1 MSDTQEESMPVTE
14 HQVRP
19 DEFRVARESV
29 LLSSYLSSAMAVC
42 VHDDTQGVGGM
53 LHLRY
58 VASEDDKPLELTDN
72 TLSSDLLLLDRF
84 CKELRSLGARK
95 HSWKVQ
101 ILAHTTSE
109 VDVAAATVLDLVQ
122 AYFSD
127 SRLPVDTRE
136 LSRAEGIVVRM
147 DPREG
152 RFWVHGADAAAA
164 HTASAGVSG

>member
-1 MSDTQEESMPVTE
+1 MPAIE
-14 HQVRP
+14 YQVRP
-19 DEFRVARESV
+19 DEFRVSRESV
-29 LLSSYLSSAMAVC
+29 LLTSHLNSAMAVC

-58 VASEDDKPLELTDN
+58 VATENDKPVELTDN

-95 HSWKVQ
+95 HSWRVR
-101 ILAHTTSE
+101 ILGHMKQE
-109 VDVAAATVLDLVQ
+109 VDEAAATVLDLVQ

-136 LSRAEGIVVRM
+136 VTRPDGIVLRM

-152 RFWVHGADAAAA
+152 RFWLHGADAAAA
-164 HTASAGVSG
+164 SVTAAGVRG

>member
-1 MSDTQEESMPVTE
+1 MNETQEEPMPAIEYPVK
-14 HQVRP
+14 P
-19 DEFRVARESV
+19 DEFRVSRESV
-29 LLSSYLSSAMAVC
+29 LLTSYLNSAMAVC
-42 VHDDTQGVGGM
+42 VYDDTQGVGGM

-58 VASEDDKPLELTDN
+58 VATENDKPLELTDN

-95 HSWKVQ
+95 HSWRVR
-101 ILAHTTSE
+101 ILGHTTKE
-109 VDVAAATVLDLVQ
+109 VDAAAATVLDLVQ

-136 LSRAEGIVVRM
+136 LTRAEGIVLRM

-152 RFWVHGADAAAA
+152 RFWVHGADAV
-164 HTASAGVSG
+164 TASAATAGVSG